1 MATIVIIVVTM
12 VTIVIVIN
20 DDSPSLSSSTT
31 SSSQCDG
38 SKLPPPL
45 SLHETALYEWLNL
58 PPNDPWYEN
67 FRLHWQ
73 ITRCR
78 RSKPRIGGAGQAPG
92 KAGFRNV
99 RISPEK
105 ILIWWAS
112 DIPWSPLV
120 SLASFSLASLGTGIP
135 MHQKHGHRFKELQYI
150 VDQRP
155 RDRIKLDRH
164 ILSWPNDHHHSA
176 VQCTRAV
183 TVLWYHSPSPP
194 EPFHPRLNDAL
205 RWDL

>member
-1 MATIVIIVVTM
+1 MMTHHRYHHQKHHHRNVMARSCLHHFPCTKPPSMNGWTCPRMIPDMKISACTGKLQGVGAR
-12 VTIVIVIN
+12 
-20 DDSPSLSSSTT
+20 SPEL
-31 SSSQCDG
+31 
-38 SKLPPPL
+38 
-45 SLHETALYEWLNL
+45 EALA
-58 PPNDPWYEN
+58 
-67 FRLHWQ
+67 
-73 ITRCR
+73 
-78 RSKPRIGGAGQAPG
+78 SQAPG
-92 KAGFRNV
+92 EAGFRNV

-176 VQCTRAV
+176 V